1 MTLIVFMVLGANIPF
16 SELGDNLLPALA
28 VLATLMLV
36 ARPIT
41 VFVCTMPDRGARWTR
56 SELAFLCWT
65 RETGVAPAAL
75 VGVLAGLGVP
85 QGDVF
90 ASVVALAIVLTLLL
104 QALPA
109 RWLAG
114 RLGLLEGS
122 AEQEAAPAPTL
133 VSS

>member
-1 MTLIVFMVLGANIPF
+1 VLGANIPF

-41 VFVCTMPDRGARWTR
+41 VAACALPDRGARWTR
-56 SELAFLCWT
+56 NELAFLCWT
-65 RETGVAPAAL
+65 RETGVVPAAL

-85 QGDVF
+85 DGDVF

-109 RWLAG
+109 RWLAD
-114 RLGLLEGS
+114 RLGLLESRGQPV
-122 AEQEAAPAPTL
+122 ALRQEAA
-133 VSS
+133 